1 MSRSVFAELPHKF
14 EAGTVNAAGAVGL
27 GAAIGYIEEIGFD
40 EIQRLEGEVSAYA
53 FEEMRKIDGINI
65 VGGKT
70 AAEHNGILTFTV
82 DGVHP
87 HDVSE
92 ILAADGIAVRAGHHC
107 AQPLLNHLG
116 LRSTVRVSFA
126 FYNTRD
132 DADKFLD
139 SLATVRERM
148 GYGKQELL

>member
-1 MSRSVFAELPHKF
+1 
-14 EAGTVNAAGAVGL
+14 
-27 GAAIGYIEEIGFD
+27 
-40 EIQRLEGEVSAYA
+40 
-53 FEEMRKIDGINI
+53 MRKINGINI